1 VECVEGGSIFD
12 WAEAPLIY
20 EYEHYN
26 EFHKK
31 RLAIR
36 SGITGLWQV
45 SGKSSLSFKQMVML
59 DVRYINEDLAGPQD
73 SLGDR
78 ALHLEGMGRGEIKYQ
93 HKLIADAEREEAVS
107 KIS

>member
-59 DVRYINEDLAGPQD
+59 DVRYINEWSIWLDLKI
-73 SLGDR
+73 L
-78 ALHLEGMGRGEIKYQ
+78 LETVPFILKGWGGEK
-93 HKLIADAEREEAVS
+93 
-107 KIS
+107 